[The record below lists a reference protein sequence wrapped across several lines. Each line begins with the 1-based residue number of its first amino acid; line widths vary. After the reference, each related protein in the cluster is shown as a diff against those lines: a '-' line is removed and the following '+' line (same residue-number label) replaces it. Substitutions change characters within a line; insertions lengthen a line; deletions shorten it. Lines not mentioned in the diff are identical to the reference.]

1 MPEDITQALEAAEDR
16 LSSAVRT
23 IIAVAGLQEGKRITY
38 AMLEDALALEH
49 HRRHGGLQAEH

>member
-23 IIAVAGLQEGKRITY
+23 IVAVAGLQEGKRITY
-38 AMLEDALALEH
+38 AMLEDALAMEH

>member
-23 IIAVAGLQEGKRITY
+23 IVAVAGLQEGKRITY

-49 HRRHGGLQAEH
+49 HRRHGGLEAEH